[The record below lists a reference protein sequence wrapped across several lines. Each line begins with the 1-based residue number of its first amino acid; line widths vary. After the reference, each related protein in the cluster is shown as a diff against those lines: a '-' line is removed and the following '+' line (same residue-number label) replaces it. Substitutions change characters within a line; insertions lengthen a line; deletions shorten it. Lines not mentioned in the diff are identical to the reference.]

1 LEWLLASPLGGEGG
15 GEIGEFE
22 FEGREE
28 LVVAGELN
36 VPSVAVVEVGRRP
49 WVGWGVPGMIEGE

>member
-1 LEWLLASPLGGEGG
+1 
-15 GEIGEFE
+15 
-22 FEGREE
+22 